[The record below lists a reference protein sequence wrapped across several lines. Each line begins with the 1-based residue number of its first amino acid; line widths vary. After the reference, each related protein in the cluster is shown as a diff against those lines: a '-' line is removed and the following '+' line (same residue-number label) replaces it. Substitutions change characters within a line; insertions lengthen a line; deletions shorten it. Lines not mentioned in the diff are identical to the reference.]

1 MFKPIPRAWGT
12 RLLRLRGPPEEPRV
26 VPFATCVAA
35 HTATM
40 TLKAGLNVYR
50 GRITHA
56 VAAALGVEVADPR
69 QLLAR

>member
-1 MFKPIPRAWGT
+1 
-12 RLLRLRGPPEEPRV
+12 
-26 VPFATCVAA
+26 
-35 HTATM
+35 M

-50 GRITHA
+50 RRITHHV

>member
-1 MFKPIPRAWGT
+1 MP
-12 RLLRLRGPPEEPRV
+12 
-26 VPFATCVAA
+26 CVAA

-56 VAAALGVEVADPR
+56 AVALGVEVADPR
-69 QLLAR
+69 HLLAR